1 MSFGSNGSGREPDPP
16 PDLLVDHAKLGATHV
31 MSIKGEIDISTAS
44 TFETEL
50 TRAGDAKSVVV
61 DLSKCRYL
69 DSSAISAIF
78 RVHRKTGGR
87 MRLVVTNKM
96 VRRVVEV
103 TKLDTV
109 IPVYSS
115 LEEALAVT
123 SG

>member
-1 MSFGSNGSGREPDPP
+1 MSYWPNGLGREVGQS

-31 MSIKGEIDISTAS
+31 MSIKGEIDISTAG
-44 TFETEL
+44 TFESEL
-50 TRAGDAKSVVV
+50 ARAVDAKSLVV

-78 RVHRKTGGR
+78 RVHRKSGGR

-103 TKLDTV
+103 TKLDTI